1 MCNDYWS
8 FNINNVYYLF
18 QLKLYAKYNDPL
30 AVVRDDT
37 SSAVAVCDSELE
49 DTYYVKKVH
58 ANVGVSLFFVITVVG
73 PILFVVLNLAMIRSS
88 NEVIYYH
95 IRKSS
100 NHSDLA
106 ALVIA
111 NYFLTM
117 YITGLDL
124 ASVIYAAAQRDEIN
138 SETNHSSGHTFNLCI
153 NFILLIYDLLS
164 LLGQFVAFLYLGLQP
179 KWKNKKCFFIY
190 FYCIFENSKENSDSD
205 VNSRKTDY
213 LTVNGQNLFV
223 LVYCMWMFSF
233 SIAGHFLF
241 VIMSWLI
248 DPAQATS
255 IALIYVGSLSFI
267 FVIVRQCFVAY
278 RKIEIKCKH
287 EKCCSLLFVCI
298 PWYQL
303 YKCSKCSKCCKQ
315 EEDQNYHELG
325 EFDSY
330 EDPMTNLVTSPKKFT
345 YTMYGDTVF
354 DTRAFFAAMGWGF
367 VLIIFISLLMVM
379 LFELPLSVLNLPN
392 YLYSIIQILL
402 VVVSLLITYKIFFTN
417 RPELPIFLRHL
428 RSSYRKLK
436 GKKNENN
443 TSQTSTDL
451 ENVMSHKYEDVEAIG
466 ELAGIIVH
474 NLDNILTKKISTM
487 QDNSVLPEQTS
498 INE

>member
-1 MCNDYWS
+1 M
-8 FNINNVYYLF
+8 
-18 QLKLYAKYNDPL
+18 
-30 AVVRDDT
+30 VRDDT

-111 NYFLTM
+111 IFFLTM

-124 ASVIYAAAQRDEIN
+124 ASVSYAATQRDEID
-138 SETNHSSGHTFNLCI
+138 SKKNHSSGYTFNLCV
-153 NFILLIYDLLS
+153 NFILLIYDLFS
-164 LLGQFVAFLYLGLQP
+164 LLSQFLAFLYLGLQP
-179 KWKNKKCFFIY
+179 KWIKKICFFIY
-190 FYCIFENSKENSDSD
+190 FYCIFEDSKKNISDTRNSNNSNSDSD
-205 VNSRKTDY
+205 SNSRKTDD

-223 LVYCMWMFSF
+223 LVYCIWMFSF

-241 VIMSWLI
+241 VLMSWLI

-255 IALIYVGSLSFI
+255 IALTYVGSLSFI

-402 VVVSLLITYKIFFTN
+402 VVVSLLIAYKIFFTN

-436 GKKNENN
+436 EKKKENN

-451 ENVMSHKYEDVEAIG
+451 ESVMSHKYEDVEAIG

-474 NLDNILTKKISTM
+474 NLDNIVTKKTSTM
-487 QDNSVLPEQTS
+487 QDNSVSPEQPP
-498 INE
+498 IVE